1 MTWQTKTDPT
11 VDEAFWDLVWSDPD
25 LLAADLH
32 DLAEEDLLLPPSDRT
47 PPSGRSAPTPRAPG
61 RPAPDGSPRRLPLSR
76 AVTTAASGKVRSPPH
91 TPERCRHTR

>member
-11 VDEAFWDLVWSDPD
+11 VDEAFWDLVWSDPG

-32 DLAEEDLLLPPSDRT
+32 DLAEEDLLLPPSD
-47 PPSGRSAPTPRAPG
+47 RAPG